1 MTTRMHMD
9 EGLAAQRSA
18 PATDRTR
25 RQQRR
30 AVDTRERIIAAA
42 LAEFARHG
50 FRGTS
55 TRTVAKLAGV
65 QHPLVNYHFRD
76 KEGLWRAV
84 MAATGGAFMQRFE
97 RRLAGLRG
105 VDDVTKLRLVQEDF
119 VRFAAEHPH
128 FHLLMSARHSNKH
141 LKFIV
146 TEMVRPYF
154 TQITALIRTAQRA
167 GKYVEGDPHHLQY
180 LFIGAATRIFTLADE
195 VKLMTGRSP
204 VSAKAVDAQV
214 AACLGLF
221 FKNLPESDLAA
232 TRAGRTRPPRPARA

>member
-1 MTTRMHMD
+1 MTVRTQMEASLETRTP
-9 EGLAAQRSA
+9 APTSA
-18 PATDRTR
+18 RTR
-25 RQQRR
+25 RPQRR
-30 AVDTRERIIAAA
+30 ALDTRERIIAAA
-42 LAEFARHG
+42 LTEFARHG

-55 TRTVAKLAGV
+55 TRTVARFAGV

-84 MAATGGAFMQRFE
+84 LAATGGNFMQRFE

-105 VDDVTKLRLVQEDF
+105 VDEVTKLRLVQEDF

-128 FHLLMSARHSNKH
+128 FHLLMSERHSSKH
-141 LKFIV
+141 LRFIV
-146 TEMVRPYF
+146 AEMVRPYF
-154 TQITALIRTAQRA
+154 AQITALIRAAQRA

-195 VKLMTGRSP
+195 VKLMTGHSP
-204 VSAKAVDAQV
+204 SSAKAIDAHV

-221 FKNLPESDLAA
+221 FKDFPHIAEPPPA
-232 TRAGRTRPPRPARA
+232 TRAKRVRRTRA

>member
-1 MTTRMHMD
+1 MITRMHMD
-9 EGLAAQRSA
+9 EGFATQMPA
-18 PATDRTR
+18 PATDRVR
-25 RQQRR
+25 RPQRR

-55 TRTVAKLAGV
+55 TRSVAKLAGV

-84 MAATGGAFMQRFE
+84 LAATGGAFIRRFE
-97 RRLAGLRG
+97 QRLAGLRG

-128 FHLLMSARHSNKH
+128 FHLLMSTRHSSKH

-146 TEMVRPYF
+146 SEMVRPYF
-154 TQITALIRTAQRA
+154 AQIIPLIRVAQRA

-180 LFIGAATRIFTLADE
+180 LFIGAVTRIFTLADE

-204 VSAKAVDAQV
+204 SSAKAIDAHV

-221 FKNLPESDLAA
+221 FKNLPELELPTA
-232 TRAGRTRPPRPARA
+232 RPGRTRRSGRARA